1 MSVVVRF
8 APSPTG
14 LLHVGNARAA
24 LINCLLSK
32 QAGGRF
38 LLRIE
43 NIDHTRC
50 KPVFEEAIIED
61 LTWLG
66 LQWDGAPLRQSD
78 RMAAYA
84 AALDQLRARG
94 LLYPCFCTRADIKAE
109 IARASGAPQG
119 PEGPVYPGICR
130 QLPADEAARRMAAG
144 DAHALRLDMEKA
156 EREAGELTWIDHERG
171 SMIAAP
177 GQFGD
182 LVLARKDVPTSY
194 HLAATLDD
202 HEQGITLVTRGEDLL
217 SATHVHRLLQ
227 SLLGLS
233 VPEYAHHKLLTDAS
247 GRRFAKRD
255 RALTLRALRDAGHTP
270 RAVCDALFAAEPL
283 KALGV

>member
-1 MSVVVRF
+1 MKTRF

-14 LLHVGNARAA
+14 YLHLGHAYAAHIAKSAART
-24 LINCLLSK
+24 
-32 QAGGRF
+32 AGGQF

-50 KPVFEEAIIED
+50 KPAFEDAILED

-66 LQWDGAPLRQSD
+66 LTWDGTPMRQSE
-78 RMAAYA
+78 RMDEYS
-84 AALDQLRARG
+84 AALGKLRMRG
-94 LLYPCFCTRADIKAE
+94 LLYPCFCTRADIQAE
-109 IARASGAPQG
+109 IARAAGAPQG

-130 QLPADEAARRMAAG
+130 RLPADERAARIAAG
-144 DAHALRLDMEKA
+144 EAHALRLDMEKA
-156 EREAGELTWIDHERG
+156 NGEVGRLTWLERG
-171 SMIAAP
+171 RGEMAASP

-202 HEQGITLVTRGEDLL
+202 HAQAITLVTRGEDLL

-227 SLLGLS
+227 ALLGLA
-233 VPEYAHHKLLTDAS
+233 VPEYAHHKLLTDRT
-247 GRRFAKRD
+247 GKRFAKRD
-255 RALTLRALRDAGHTP
+255 GALTLCALRAAGHLP
-270 RAVCDALFAAEPL
+270 RAISDALETDDPL
-283 KALGV
+283 QALGINR